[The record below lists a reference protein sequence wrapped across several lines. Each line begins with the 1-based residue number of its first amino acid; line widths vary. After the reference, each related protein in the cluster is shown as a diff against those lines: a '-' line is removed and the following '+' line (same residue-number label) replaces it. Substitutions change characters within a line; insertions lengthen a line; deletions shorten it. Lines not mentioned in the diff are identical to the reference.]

1 MRRFIV
7 GAIILLVVVVVC
19 AGLVWFNFF
28 RQGMIAQYFAHF
40 PVPTVTV
47 STIEVK
53 PQTWTPGIDAIGTIS
68 ASQGVDVAGQVAGV
82 VASIN
87 FKANDKVAT
96 GQVLV
101 QIEDSVEQAG
111 MTAAQSSVAVNQ
123 DALDRTKA
131 LFDKHVATSADL
143 QAAQNKLDLA
153 KGALEVLQAR
163 LAQSAIKAPF
173 SGTIGI
179 PRVDLGQYIQAGT
192 TVATL
197 QDLTRMRVDFT
208 VPDQD
213 LPELSLGQ
221 AVSLGLTQDH
231 LDFNGAIT
239 GIDPRVDPL
248 SRLVSV
254 QAVVGNDNGTLRPG
268 QFARV
273 RVHQPQ
279 EPDVIALPQ
288 TAVVISLY
296 GSYVYQVVPASPPA
310 QPAEGGGQPAAG
322 AEAATSGAPAPAAGA
337 TPAEPQL
344 VAKQVFVTTG
354 RRSDTDIEILKGV
367 EPGMQIVS
375 SGQNK
380 LSNGSH
386 VVIDNSVNPAN
397 GPVASAD
404 AEQ

>member
-1 MRRFIV
+1 MKRFVV
-7 GAIILLVVVVVC
+7 GAIIFLVVVVAC

-47 STIEVK
+47 STVEVK
-53 PQTWTPGIDAIGTIS
+53 PRTWTPGIDAIGTIS

-82 VASIN
+82 VAGVN
-87 FKANDKVAT
+87 FKANDKVAA

-101 QIEDSVEQAG
+101 QIEDSVQQAG
-111 MTAAQSSVAVNQ
+111 LAAAQSSVAVNQ
-123 DALDRTKA
+123 DALDRTQA

-153 KGALEVLQAR
+153 KGALAALEAR

-173 SGTIGI
+173 AGTIGI

-208 VPDQD
+208 VPEQD

-231 LDFNGAIT
+231 LDFSGVIT
-239 GIDPRVDPL
+239 GIDPRINPV

-254 QAVVGNDNGTLRPG
+254 QAVVDNDNGTLRPG

-273 RVHQPQ
+273 RVHLPE
-279 EPDVIALPQ
+279 EPGVIALPQ

-296 GSYVYQVVPASPPA
+296 GSYVYQVVPAPPPAEGSDQPAASSPPA
-310 QPAEGGGQPAAG
+310 AAE
-322 AEAATSGAPAPAAGA
+322 
-337 TPAEPQL
+337 TPAKPQL
-344 VAKQVFVTTG
+344 VAKQVFVETG
-354 RRSDTDIEILKGV
+354 RRSDTEIEILKGV

-386 VVIDNSVNPAN
+386 IVIDNSVNPAN
-397 GPVASAD
+397 GPLASAD
-404 AEQ
+404 AAE